1 MNLLGRG
8 SAVPAESLR
17 LEPGDV
23 ITRLDRALTDVFS
36 EKGKQTVLYYMN
48 NRYGLSLEQA
58 IRDPS
63 RLEKSMTEM
72 LGQVG
77 WMVVKRAILE
87 TFWERKIEMH
97 ETMLVE
103 KASLFDAFKLGQI
116 FNMGAFV
123 SPK

>member
-8 SAVPAESLR
+8 SAASAGSLQ
-17 LEPGDV
+17 LEAGDV

-48 NRYGLSLEQA
+48 NKYGLSLEQA
-58 IRDPS
+58 ISDPS
-63 RLEKSMTEM
+63 RLERSMTEM

-77 WMVVKRAILE
+77 WMVVKRQILE
-87 TFWERKIEMH
+87 AFWERKIDIH
-97 ETMLVE
+97 ETSLVE

-116 FNMGAFV
+116 FKMGAFV